1 MKETTEKKEGI
12 TLEDYLEYWYYNNY
26 LPTSTSSSTD
36 AYYRWMIF
44 SVIEPNLP
52 AMGLPVEKTY
62 AIFLNALL
70 ERVSIKSENTAASL
84 YRFLRILITNGL
96 GNKIE
101 NPWLFLDLKNY
112 SAIEKVFLKYGSSC
126 LVLHL
131 ENSPLYHNKKINT
144 HAPMKA
150 FFRFL
155 MDFILKTA
163 KKEAAASRKFIR

>member
-1 MKETTEKKEGI
+1 MTERKKDMKETTEKKEGI

-84 YRFLRILITNGL
+84 HRFLPRSQIVEFAPTCQGFFSTLCSYL
-96 GNKIE
+96 QK
-101 NPWLFLDLKNY
+101 
-112 SAIEKVFLKYGSSC
+112 FLK
-126 LVLHL
+126 H
-131 ENSPLYHNKKINT
+131 H
-144 HAPMKA
+144 
-150 FFRFL
+150 
-155 MDFILKTA
+155 
-163 KKEAAASRKFIR
+163 